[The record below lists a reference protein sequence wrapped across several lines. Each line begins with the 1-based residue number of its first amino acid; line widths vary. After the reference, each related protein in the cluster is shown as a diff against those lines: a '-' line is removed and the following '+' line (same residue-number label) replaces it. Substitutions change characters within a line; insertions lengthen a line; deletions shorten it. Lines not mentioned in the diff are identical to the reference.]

1 MYLNSKVYSADVTS
15 FKDFTGVST
24 IIGSNLSGNYTLNGL
39 VKQFTYSP
47 SSILSGDSIL
57 KMYHRNKV
65 KYEYDTRLGRV
76 NKRIVYDTYYGY
88 VSGNKPNSTTDR
100 LSSIQNQDE
109 PIAMNMMQRAI

>member
-1 MYLNSKVYSADVTS
+1 ME
-15 FKDFTGVST
+15 
-24 IIGSNLSGNYTLNGL
+24 
-39 VKQFTYSP
+39 
-47 SSILSGDSIL
+47 
-57 KMYHRNKV
+57 
-65 KYEYDTRLGRV
+65 YEYDTRLGRV

>member
-76 NKRIVYDTYYGY
+76 NKRIVSIGLKTYDTYYGY
-88 VSGNKPNSTTDR
+88 VSGFLFHTLFFAS
-100 LSSIQNQDE
+100 Q
-109 PIAMNMMQRAI
+109 